1 MVRMTDRKRSILN
14 VDIAEHIDPQASFAA
29 GLDLPDG
36 NAPITVA
43 DVAEDVGVQ
52 IARRGTR
59 DDDAKAEKQQNG
71 TTHG

>member
-36 NAPITVA
+36 NASITVV
-43 DVAEDVGVQ
+43 DLSEDVGAQ
-52 IARRGTR
+52 LARRGACG
-59 DDDAKAEKQQNG
+59 DDAQAEKQKNG